1 MPRSISATRPLNTL
15 TPGDLVRVSWA
26 ELVRMHSLPVCI
38 DGVSDNRC
46 STATSVNGT
55 AGWIEIDAYGL
66 SGACCTSAPLLEP
79 LADTDAMMP
88 SEAEARIVSGHLF
101 CIQLSSYET
110 CLVKVA
116 RSK

>member
-46 STATSVNGT
+46 STAASVNGT
-55 AGWIEIDAYGL
+55 ARWIEMNAHGL

-88 SEAEARIVSGHLF
+88 SEAASELASDPR
-101 CIQLSSYET
+101 
-110 CLVKVA
+110 
-116 RSK
+116 